1 MVKFNH
7 YSNKGVLIL
16 LNFNFIQAEAPTEL
30 QSNDLVYGRLSG
42 ITRYIYDSFS
52 TVDAAGNADYTIP
65 GYITFFTIFILCVI
79 VYKLGFAREI
89 KLWQNV
95 VIYTF
100 LFLGCLLLTFFAFF
114 LPMIE
119 GLIVAALILIVY
131 KGRMKFEKREEE
143 KTAN

>member
-1 MVKFNH
+1 M
-7 YSNKGVLIL
+7 
-16 LNFNFIQAEAPTEL
+16 LNFNFIQAAAPTEL

-42 ITRYIYDSFS
+42 ITRYIYDAFS

-65 GYITFFTIFILCVI
+65 GYVTFFTIFVLCAI
-79 VYKLGFAREI
+79 VYKLGFAKKI

-95 VIYTF
+95 VVYTF
-100 LFLGCLLLTFFAFF
+100 LFFGCMMLTFFAIF

-131 KGRMKFEKREEE
+131 KGRMKFEKKEEN
-143 KTAN
+143 TAS